1 MSKFNLRK
9 TARPGVSPV
18 LTAERP
24 TGWIFEGAPGYARDP
39 KSELF
44 LLAVTSTVGED
55 TFYEAADARDARLR
69 DLVARVAVEDFEWT
83 LGLVGWLRTGA
94 LLRSVATVAAV
105 EAVRAR
111 LAAGEVG
118 GNRALVRAALA
129 RADEPGELLAY
140 WTSRYGRRLP
150 QPVKRGVADA
160 AVNLYSERSLV
171 KYDSAARGFR
181 FADVLE
187 LTHPSPRDAR
197 QAALFR
203 YALDRRHDRAVDVPA
218 ELPVLAA
225 RELLLALPVD
235 ERRAVLTGSLG
246 VPGDV
251 LAQAGMTWE
260 SLAGWLQ
267 GPLDAVAWEA
277 ALPAMGYMAR
287 LRNLRN
293 LDEAGVSD
301 QVASQVAARLADPDE
316 VARSRQLPLRFLS
329 AYRAAPSLR
338 WAWALEQALQS
349 SLANVPALPGRT
361 LVLVDRSGSMFTPLA
376 RRSQVTR
383 ADAAAVFGTA
393 LALRAQ
399 AADLVEFGSRSR
411 TVRVP
416 RGASVLTVAE
426 RFGNL
431 GGTDTADAVRR
442 HFAGH
447 DRVVLVT
454 DEQAWGGWGGE
465 DPTRFVPEAVPVYT
479 FNLAGYRYGHG
490 PSGVGN
496 RHTFG
501 GLTDQAFAAIPL
513 LESGRDSTWPYCAT
527 PRWGALCAPPHQP
540 RVAQRRGQRLTK
552 PSGAGSS
559 PATGTARSKTVLA
572 QLVEAPPSEG
582 GGSGFDSPG
591 RYEPLNGGSVACPPK
606 AGRSVRLRVGG
617 PRHGCPRRRPPPAEF
632 VLSRGRGA
640 TRRRRPGAPPRL
652 LGRPSSLPRTS

>member
-9 TARPGVSPV
+9 ARRTGTSVIG
-18 LTAERP
+18 TAEQP
-24 TGWIFEGAPGYARDP
+24 TAWTFEGAPGFARDP

-44 LLAVTSTVGED
+44 LLAVTSMVGED
-55 TFYEAADARDARLR
+55 TFYEAAGTRDARLR
-69 DLVARVAVEDFEWT
+69 DLVARVALEDFEWT
-83 LGLVGWLRTGA
+83 LGLVGWLRNGA

-105 EAVRAR
+105 EAVKAR

-118 GNRALVRAALA
+118 GNRALIRAALA

-160 AVNLYSERSLV
+160 AVQLYSERSLL
-171 KYDSAARGFR
+171 KYDSDARGFR

-187 LTHPSPRDAR
+187 LTHPVPRDAR

-203 YALDRRHDRAVDVPA
+203 YALDRRHERASAPA
-218 ELPVLAA
+218 ELPLLAA
-225 RELLLALPVD
+225 RERLMALPVA

-251 LAQAGMTWE
+251 LAAAGMTWE
-260 SLAGWLQ
+260 SVAGWLQ
-267 GPLDAVAWEA
+267 GSLDAVAWEA
-277 ALPAMGYMAR
+277 VLPAMGYMAL

-301 QVASQVAARLADPDE
+301 AAASQVAQRLADPGE

-338 WAWALEQALQS
+338 WAWALEQALQA

-361 LVLVDRSGSMFTPLA
+361 LVLVDRSGSMFSPLS
-376 RRSQVTR
+376 RRGQVTR

-399 AADLVEFGSRSR
+399 VADLVEFGTSSRV
-411 TVRVP
+411 VRVP
-416 RGASVLTVAE
+416 QGASVLAVAH

-431 GGTDTADAVRR
+431 GGTNTAAAVRR
-442 HFAGH
+442 HLAGH

-454 DEQAWGGWGGE
+454 DEQAWAGRRGA
-465 DPTRFVPEAVPVYT
+465 DPTSVVPAGVPVYT
-479 FNLAGYRYGHG
+479 FNLAGYQFGHG

-513 LESGRDSTWPYCAT
+513 LESGRDSTWP
-527 PRWGALCAPPHQP
+527 
-540 RVAQRRGQRLTK
+540 
-552 PSGAGSS
+552 
-559 PATGTARSKTVLA
+559 
-572 QLVEAPPSEG
+572 
-582 GGSGFDSPG
+582 F
-591 RYEPLNGGSVACPPK
+591 
-606 AGRSVRLRVGG
+606 
-617 PRHGCPRRRPPPAEF
+617 
-632 VLSRGRGA
+632 
-640 TRRRRPGAPPRL
+640 
-652 LGRPSSLPRTS
+652 